1 MKIKERRKNKM
12 EINDLLLDPKFD
24 LQKFIE
30 NKDEEIERLKQENE
44 YLKYKNEKALNFI
57 RKVDF
62 MKIGY
67 LSFCS
72 YLEEILEWGGEE

>member
-1 MKIKERRKNKM
+1 M
-12 EINDLLLDPKFD
+12 EINDLLLDPRFD

-30 NKDEEIERLKQENE
+30 NKDEEIECLKEENE
-44 YLKYKNEKALNFI
+44 NLKNKKQKALNFI

-62 MKIGY
+62 MQIGY

-72 YLEEILEWGGEE
+72 HLEEILEWGGEE